1 MIQLEKVQKEFN
13 SVILDGIF
21 LNIEEGDFVA
31 ITGKSG
37 SGKSSLLNIIG
48 LLDNDY
54 QGEYLFR
61 GQSMRGLKDKQ
72 RETIRN
78 QEFGYIFQD
87 YHLIPEYSVIENVEL
102 PLAYRNIPKNVR
114 RQKANHLLEYLE
126 LSDKAQQFPGQL
138 SGGEQQR
145 VSIART
151 LMLDPKI
158 LLADEPTGSVDMA
171 TSKIIMALFKQ
182 LHQQGTTICLVTHD
196 LDLAYQ
202 VDKQIEISNG
212 QLKANGKLSYY

>member
-102 PLAYRNIPKNVR
+102 PLAYRNVPKKVR